1 MITDFKS
8 YVLEEIEEVDEFAF
22 YALIPR
28 FLQQIKGIELK
39 GVLLSDSKSNF
50 NISDTDF
57 SVLQSTIKSLIET
70 EHLEICRYHDTH
82 STNRKDYLHPL
93 KKDEQ
98 EAFLQDKANWIYK
111 KDKPAYFLCR
121 KE

>member
-1 MITDFKS
+1 MTTDFKS

-28 FLQQIKGIELK
+28 FLQQTKGIELK
-39 GVLLSDSKSNF
+39 GELLSDSKSNF

-57 SVLQSTIKSLIET
+57 SDLQSTIKSLIASE
-70 EHLEICRYHDTH
+70 ELKIYRYHDTQ
-82 STNRKDYLHPL
+82 SKERKDYLRPL
-93 KKDEQ
+93 KKEEQ
-98 EAFLQDKANWIYK
+98 KEFLKDKSNWIYE